1 MNDPIFQIK
10 TERETQ
16 TEGVFVIEPLEQG
29 YGNTVGNPLRRVLLS
44 SLPGAAITF
53 VKIAGVR
60 HQFTTIP
67 GLKEDVVEL
76 ILNIKKIRVQYTGEK
91 PIQLELDATGP
102 GEVKAGDIKCPSG
115 ASIANK
121 DLVLGNL
128 ADKKS
133 KLSIEMTVER
143 GYGYSPFEDR
153 KSDTLGIIPID
164 ATFTPVVR
172 VNQKIESTRVGR
184 MTNFDKLILEIYTD
198 GTISPSD
205 ALKEATK
212 TLISYFE
219 QLANPKK
226 VEKTEEIKP
235 LVANETA
242 KLTIEELTL
251 PTRIV
256 NALEKSGY
264 KTVEDLLSAS
274 PKEVAK
280 IKNLGSKSLKI
291 IQAALKEK
299 GVNFGE

>member
-10 TERETQ
+10 TERETK

-29 YGNTVGNPLRRVLLS
+29 YGNTIGNPLRRVLLS

-76 ILNIKKIRVQYTGEK
+76 VLNIKKIRVQYSGEK
-91 PIQLELDATGP
+91 PIQIELDATGS
-102 GEVKAGDIKCPSG
+102 GEVKAGDIKCPTG
-115 ASIANK
+115 VVIANK

-128 ADKKS
+128 SDKKS

-164 ATFTPVVR
+164 ATFTPVLR
-172 VNQKIESTRVGR
+172 VNQKIEATRVGR

-226 VEKTEEIKP
+226 VEKTEEVKP
-235 LVANETA
+235 LIANETA

>member
-10 TERETQ
+10 TERETK

-29 YGNTVGNPLRRVLLS
+29 YGNTIGNPLRRVLLS
-44 SLPGAAITF
+44 SLPGAAVTF

-76 ILNIKKIRVQYTGEK
+76 VLNIKKIRVQYTGEK
-91 PIQLELDATGP
+91 PIQIELDATGP
-102 GEVKAGDIKCPSG
+102 GEVKAGDIKCPTG
-115 ASIANK
+115 VVIANK

-153 KSDTLGIIPID
+153 KSDTVGIIPID

-198 GTISPSD
+198 GTITPSN

-226 VEKTEEIKP
+226 VEKTEEVKP

>member
-29 YGNTVGNPLRRVLLS
+29 YGNTIGNPLRRVLLS

-53 VKIAGVR
+53 VKIGGVR

-91 PIQLELDATGP
+91 PIQIELDVTGP
-102 GEVKAGDIKCPSG
+102 GEVKAGDIKCPTG
-115 ASIANK
+115 VSIANK

-226 VEKTEEIKP
+226 VEKAEEVKP

-299 GVNFGE
+299 GVTFGE

>member
-10 TERETQ
+10 TETETK

-29 YGNTVGNPLRRVLLS
+29 YGNTIGNPLRRVLLS
-44 SLPGAAITF
+44 SLPGAAVTF

-76 ILNIKKIRVQYTGEK
+76 ILNIKKIRVQYNGEK
-91 PIQLELDATGP
+91 PVQIELDATGP
-102 GEVKAGDIKCPSG
+102 GEVKAGDIKCPAG
-115 ASIANK
+115 VSIANK

-128 ADKKS
+128 SDKKS

-153 KSDTLGIIPID
+153 KSDTLGVIPVD

-226 VEKTEEIKP
+226 VEKSEEVKP

-274 PKEVAK
+274 PKDVAK

-299 GVNFGE
+299 GVTFGE

>member
-10 TERETQ
+10 TERETK

-29 YGNTVGNPLRRVLLS
+29 YGNTIGNPLRRVLLS

-76 ILNIKKIRVQYTGEK
+76 VLNIKKIRVQYSGEK
-91 PIQLELDATGP
+91 PIQIELDATGP
-102 GEVKAGDIKCPSG
+102 GEVKAGDIKCPTG
-115 ASIANK
+115 VVIANK

-128 ADKKS
+128 SDKKS

-164 ATFTPVVR
+164 ATFTPVIR
-172 VNQKIESTRVGR
+172 VNQKIEATRVGR

-226 VEKTEEIKP
+226 VEKTEEVKP
-235 LVANETA
+235 LIANETA

>member
-10 TERETQ
+10 TERETP

-29 YGNTVGNPLRRVLLS
+29 YGNTIGNPLRRVLLS

-60 HQFTTIP
+60 HQFTTLP
-67 GLKEDVVEL
+67 GLKEDIVEL
-76 ILNIKKIRVQYTGEK
+76 ILNLKKIRMAYDGEK
-91 PIQLELDATGP
+91 PTQIELDVTGP

-115 ASIANK
+115 ASVINK
-121 DLVLGNL
+121 DLVLGHL

-133 KLSIEMTVER
+133 KLSIEMTVEK

-153 KSDTLGIIPID
+153 KSDILGVIPID
-164 ATFTPVVR
+164 AIFTPVVR
-172 VNQKIESTRVGR
+172 VNQKIEATRVGR

-198 GTISPSD
+198 GTIAPSD
-205 ALKEATK
+205 ALKQATQ
-212 TLISYFE
+212 TLLSYFE
-219 QLANPKK
+219 QLINPKK
-226 VEKTEEIKP
+226 VEKTEEKKP

-256 NALEKSGY
+256 NALEKAGY
-264 KTVEDLLSAS
+264 KTVEDLLLAN
-274 PKEVAK
+274 PKDVAK

-291 IQAALKEK
+291 IAAALNEK
-299 GVNFGE
+299 GVSFGE

>member
-1 MNDPIFQIK
+1 MNDPIFQVK

-16 TEGVFVIEPLEQG
+16 TEGVFIIEPLEQG
-29 YGNTVGNPLRRVLLS
+29 YGNTIGNPLRRVLLS
-44 SLPGAAITF
+44 SLPGAAVTF
-53 VKIAGVR
+53 VKITGVR

-76 ILNIKKIRVQYTGEK
+76 ILNIKKIRVQYAGEK
-91 PIQLELDATGP
+91 PIQIELDAAGP
-102 GEVKAGDIKCPSG
+102 GEVKAGDIKCPTG
-115 ASIANK
+115 VTIANK

-153 KSDTLGIIPID
+153 KSDTLGVIPVD
-164 ATFTPVVR
+164 ATFTPVLR

-198 GTISPSD
+198 GTVTPSK

-226 VEKTEEIKP
+226 VEKTEETKP
-235 LVANETA
+235 LIANETA

-291 IQAALKEK
+291 ISAALKEK